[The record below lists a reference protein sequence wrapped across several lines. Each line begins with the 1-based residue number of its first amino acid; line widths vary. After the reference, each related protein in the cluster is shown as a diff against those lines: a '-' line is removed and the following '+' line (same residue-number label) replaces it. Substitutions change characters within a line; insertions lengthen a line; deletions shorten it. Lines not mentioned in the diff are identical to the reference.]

1 MDVFSAL
8 ASATRRRMFTLLLQ
22 REMHITGIA
31 RELGISVPVAA
42 KHARVLEGAGLV
54 ECRRFGRTLVLR
66 ASFEPLYRALDELAS
81 VHRVRVERNTTVLEA
96 LKRVAGVRV
105 ERKGDMEYVTS
116 IDGEDGLYI
125 YEVDGEFPE
134 VGMHRY
140 TLAESAE
147 VVLKKLVP
155 VRRKVLRVE
164 VEE

>member
-8 ASATRRRMFTLLLQ
+8 GSDTRRRMFTLLLQ
-22 REMHITGIA
+22 REYHITGIA
-31 RELGISVPVAA
+31 RVLGISVPVAA
-42 KHARVLEGAGLV
+42 KHVKVLEAAGLV

-66 ASFEPLYRALDELAS
+66 GRFEPLYHALDELAG
-81 VHRVRVERNTTVLEA
+81 VHEVRVSTGTTVLEA
-96 LKRVAGVRV
+96 LKKVAGVRV

-125 YEVDGEFPE
+125 YEVGGEFPE

-140 TLAESAE
+140 ALSRSTE

-155 VRRKVLRVE
+155 VRRKVLRVR